1 MKRVHHDTTH
11 AHLPEASH
19 SSDTSRYYPHGETTG
34 REIRDFA
41 EISLALF
48 QTGANK
54 ERLRGV
60 ASKGLRM
67 LGRRSAHKKFVGLG
81 LETAVEEG

>member
-1 MKRVHHDTTH
+1 MKRVHHDATH

-19 SSDTSRYYPHGETTG
+19 SSDTSRYYPHGETFG
-34 REIRDFA
+34 RGIQNFA

-60 ASKGLRM
+60 VSKGLRM
-67 LGRRSAHKKFVGLG
+67 LGRRSAYRKFVGLG
-81 LETAVEEG
+81 LEIAVGEG